1 MFLLMKDRPT
11 NSSDEWTRGWSSYL
25 KYLELNRS
33 DIPVS
38 AYEFAVADW
47 HYDFRNHQCPHDAWV
62 ESVAFYEKASGKRSE
77 IRSLQIKVKLL
88 AAYHDGNIEIEYIDV
103 NQYKFNANAANHG
116 DWLYD
121 EIRISQNKSV
131 VHEIEFSNSHWYIE
145 CADIKY
151 TWNPK

>member
-62 ESVAFYEKASGKRSE
+62 ESVAFY
-77 IRSLQIKVKLL
+77 
-88 AAYHDGNIEIEYIDV
+88 
-103 NQYKFNANAANHG
+103 
-116 DWLYD
+116 
-121 EIRISQNKSV
+121 
-131 VHEIEFSNSHWYIE
+131 
-145 CADIKY
+145 
-151 TWNPK
+151 